1 MNTYDLI
8 LDTNLT
14 ETKAQQENLPNFVNV
29 KEK

>member
-8 LDTNLT
+8 LDTNLA

-29 KEK
+29 KEN